1 MSFRTIKVWTYI
13 WYPTAARSF
22 HVYVE
27 WYDHNCMINGAIMA
41 ASFGIMYDCC
51 VNHNGRCP
59 WIYIL
64 NRNRIWNHCNHR
76 KAFSLFELSKMYRLL
91 NGGQMWSK
99 TSSTRGDSQRP
110 QRLISEAKIWLAQRA
125 SRGPQNL
132 FGGEIILVS
141 CVFLRGWIVVNVW
154 QLL

>member
-59 WIYIL
+59 WICIL
-64 NRNRIWNHCNHR
+64 NRNRIWNHCNHT

-99 TSSTRGDSQRP
+99 TSSTSESNVEIYWKILLSDKILQNWVTISVLWLKVHTWIWHFQKEGGIVRRWDS
-110 QRLISEAKIWLAQRA
+110 
-125 SRGPQNL
+125 
-132 FGGEIILVS
+132 
-141 CVFLRGWIVVNVW
+141 
-154 QLL
+154 